1 MGLSSLVIIGSVII
15 IITPYFASVLILIYF
30 GKDMFPLEL
39 RVILYLV
46 GYFDYFLLIFRFII
60 IIIEIKM
67 VMKLFN

>member
-1 MGLSSLVIIGSVII
+1 LGLSSLVIIGSVII

>member
-1 MGLSSLVIIGSVII
+1 
-15 IITPYFASVLILIYF
+15 
-30 GKDMFPLEL
+30 MFPLEL